1 MNTVKGNGIYTASV
15 DASSLK
21 SNGFKL
27 YHLNIL
33 ITAKINF
40 QNSAGISEE
49 KKKKKVFVLGW

>member
-1 MNTVKGNGIYTASV
+1 MSTVKGNGIYTASV

-27 YHLNIL
+27 YHLNIS

-40 QNSAGISEE
+40 QNLAGISEE
-49 KKKKKVFVLGW
+49 KKKKVFVLGW